1 MELYNKKLKQIQQ
14 DPEQFTAFQS
24 NTSIVVKAGP
34 GSGKTTILTLKIMQ
48 LLNEKIAFPR
58 GLACITYSKEAAKE
72 FTERLQKMGCPKRK
86 NVSLGTVHSFCI
98 SQIIIPFAKLFN
110 DDFPLP
116 LDIITDA
123 EKQKIFNSTLTNLGI
138 DKYTLSVEEMDKERS
153 FTLTGLSTVPV
164 TLNPT
169 AAKVAY
175 EYEQQLKKLK
185 KTDFI
190 EIVKYSREL
199 INREEYIRRCLESRF
214 PWILVDEYQDFGKPL
229 HEMILSLL
237 SLTNIKVFAVGDP
250 DQSIYG
256 FNGAIPE
263 YLLELYDKP
272 DISSVHLKT
281 NYRSHQDIID
291 VSSIALNVDDREYK
305 AGIEYDGNA
314 EFHFITCEEEL
325 DTQYNYVV
333 NTIIPNC
340 QNQGIPLQ
348 EICVLVKDGNSIK
361 NLSTVMKE
369 KQIPHYFSKF
379 EFAKSDVVLW
389 LRSCALW
396 LVNPTSQSFTE
407 IVNFW
412 IQLLKNETKHF
423 SDEETLMLQKKLYT
437 ILEDSKKYAENLND
451 WLTYLEQE
459 LNLAQILN
467 ESVTYLD
474 ENKYLETLKNYAQSG
489 SFKGYNLSQFSQI
502 GKPKDQVTLS
512 TRHSSKGLEFEVVIM
527 LGMEKGVF
535 PYYKNERNSAKLN
548 EERRVFFVCLTR
560 AKRICYLLRSKKYT
574 RKTRNGII
582 TFDHKPSMFWN
593 ELYEVCENKKLVSST
608 N

>member
-58 GLACITYSKEAAKE
+58 GLACITYSNEAAKE
-72 FTERLQKMGCPKRK
+72 FTERLQKMECPKRK
-86 NVSLGTVHSFCI
+86 NVFLGTVHSFCI

-116 LDIITDA
+116 LDIITDV
-123 EKQKIFNSTLTNLGI
+123 EKQNLFNSTLANLGI

-153 FTLTGLSTVPV
+153 FTITGLSKVPV

-256 FNGAIPE
+256 FNGAMPQ

-291 VSSIALNVDDREYK
+291 ASSIALNVDDREYK
-305 AGIEYDGNA
+305 AGIGHDGNA

-325 DTQYNYVV
+325 DEQYNYIV
-333 NTIIPNC
+333 NTIIPKC
-340 QNQGIPLQ
+340 ENQGIPLQ
-348 EICVLVKDGNSIK
+348 EICVLVKDGNSVK

-379 EFAKSDVVLW
+379 EFAKSDFVLW

-396 LVNPTSQSFTE
+396 IVNPTSQSFTE
-407 IVNFW
+407 IFNFW
-412 IQLLKNETKHF
+412 IQLLKNQTKHF
-423 SDEETLMLQKKLYT
+423 SDEETLMLQKQLYT
-437 ILEDSKKYAENLND
+437 ILEDSKKYTENLSD

-467 ESVTYLD
+467 ESVTYLG
-474 ENKYLETLKNYAQSG
+474 EEKYLEMLKRYAQNG
-489 SFKGYNLSQFSQI
+489 SFKDYNLSQFSQI

-512 TRHSSKGLEFEVVIM
+512 TRHSSKGLEFEVVIL
-527 LGMEKGVF
+527 LGMEKGMF
-535 PYYKNERNSAKLN
+535 PYYKNERDSVKLN

-560 AKRICYLLRSKKYT
+560 AKRVCYLLRSKKYT
-574 RKTRNGII
+574 KETSKGIF
-582 TFDHKPSMFWN
+582 TFNHKPSMFWN
-593 ELYEVCENKKLVSST
+593 ELYEVCENKKLISST